1 MRFSF
6 HNPSYWVKSF
16 IYSILLSIISI
27 QPAVSQNDA
36 DAQRI
41 IDSFLNLARSNVIT
55 ARFTVS
61 VIEKNGVNSYTNS
74 GTFTLKGNRFV
85 LEMQEMKV
93 WFDGKTQWAYQKSG
107 NEVTITE
114 PSVQELVQTNPM
126 AILRN
131 YRNKCNIRFCKT
143 SSQHQCIQLTP
154 KLKKNEDIAE
164 IEVLLTKTDRIPQ
177 SITVSQKNGTRT
189 VLMLSQFQKKAN
201 VSEQIFTFDAK
212 KYKDAYINDLR

>member
-1 MRFSF
+1 
-6 HNPSYWVKSF
+6 
-16 IYSILLSIISI
+16 
-27 QPAVSQNDA
+27 
-36 DAQRI
+36 
-41 IDSFLNLARSNVIT
+41 
-55 ARFTVS
+55 
-61 VIEKNGVNSYTNS
+61 
-74 GTFTLKGNRFV
+74 
-85 LEMQEMKV
+85 MQEMKV

-126 AILRN
+126 AILGN

-143 SSQHQCIQLTP
+143 SSQYQCIQLTP
-154 KLKKNEDIAE
+154 KLKQNEDITE
-164 IEVLLTKTDRIPQ
+164 IEVQLTKTDGIPQ

-189 VLMLSQFQKKAN
+189 ILILSQFQKNAK

>member
-27 QPAVSQNDA
+27 QPVVSQNDA

-41 IDSFLNLARSNVIT
+41 IDSFLNLAHSNVIT

-126 AILRN
+126 AILGN
-131 YRNKCNIRFCKT
+131 YRNKCNILFCKT
-143 SSQHQCIQLTP
+143 SSEYWCIQLTP
-154 KLKKNEDIAE
+154 KSNKNEDIAE
-164 IEVLLTKTDRIPQ
+164 IEVQFLKTDGIPQ

-189 VLMLSQFQKKAN
+189 VLMLSQFQKNAK